1 MTTFSRR
8 SFLKQTFALGAGV
21 VGVSLLCEEGLAG
34 TLSALPRRKS
44 IRPLMGV
51 CTGLNNREI
60 AEKAGCEFIEEG
72 VSRFLVPDKTEAEF
86 EVLLGKLSENK
97 LKVLSCNGFIPA
109 TLRLTGAEVNHAE
122 ALAWAETA
130 LRRAGRAGVHYIVF
144 GSGGARKIPEGFGRE
159 EARDQFVSLC
169 KAMGP
174 MAKKAGVTIVIEP
187 LNRTETNFINS
198 VLEGADIVKRV
209 NHPNI
214 RLLAD
219 IYHMMR
225 ESEGPES
232 ILEAGKWLR
241 HCHIAE
247 KETRSAPGVKGDDFT
262 PYFAALSKIGYRG
275 AISIESGWKDFGAEI
290 GPAIETM
297 RKQWA
302 LLP

>member
-44 IRPLMGV
+44 TRPLMGV

-86 EVLLGKLSENK
+86 DALLGKLSENK

-109 TLRLTGAEVNHAE
+109 TLRLTGPELNHKE
-122 ALAWAETA
+122 ALVWAETA
-130 LRRAGRAGVHYIVF
+130 LRRAGRAGVNYIVF

-262 PYFAALSKIGYRG
+262 PYFAALSRIGYRG

>member
-44 IRPLMGV
+44 TRPLMGV

-86 EVLLGKLSENK
+86 DALLGKLSENK

-109 TLRLTGAEVNHAE
+109 TLRLTGPELNHKE
-122 ALAWAETA
+122 ALVWAETA
-130 LRRAGRAGVHYIVF
+130 LRRAGRAGVNYIVF

>member
-21 VGVSLLCEEGLAG
+21 VGASLLCEEGFAG
-34 TLSALPRRKS
+34 ALSALPRPKS
-44 IRPLMGV
+44 ARPLMGV

-72 VSRFLVPDKTEAEF
+72 VSRFLVPDKPEADF
-86 EVLLGKLSENK
+86 EALLGKLSENR

-109 TLRLTGAEVNHAE
+109 TLRLTGSEVNHSE
-122 ALAWAETA
+122 ALAWAEIA
-130 LRRAGRAGVHYIVF
+130 IRRAGKAGVQYIVF
-144 GSGGARKIPEGFGRE
+144 GSGGARKIPEGFSRE
-159 EARDQFVSLC
+159 AARDQFVSLC

-174 MAKKAGVTIVIEP
+174 LAKKAGVTIVIEP
-187 LNRTETNFINS
+187 LNRSETNFINS
-198 VLEGADIVKRV
+198 VSEGADIVKRV
-209 NHPNI
+209 GHSNI

-232 ILEAGKWLR
+232 ILKAGKLLR

-297 RKQWA
+297 KKQW
-302 LLP
+302 LML

>member
-8 SFLKQTFALGAGV
+8 SFLKQTFSLGAGV
-21 VGVSLLCEEGLAG
+21 LGASLLCETGYAG
-34 TLSALPRRKS
+34 VLPAPPRRKNMT
-44 IRPLMGV
+44 PLMGV

-86 EVLLGKLSENK
+86 EVLLRKLSENK
-97 LKVLSCNGFIPA
+97 LKVLSCNGFIPS
-109 TLRLTGAEVNHAE
+109 TLRLTGPELNHKE
-122 ALAWAETA
+122 ALVWADTA
-130 LRRAGRAGVHYIVF
+130 IRRAGKAGVQYIVF
-144 GSGGARKIPEGFGRE
+144 GSGGARKIPEGFSRDT
-159 EARDQFVSLC
+159 ARDQFVSLC
-169 KAMGP
+169 KAIGP

-198 VLEGADIVKRV
+198 VTEGADIVKRV

-219 IYHMMR
+219 IYHMLR
-225 ESEGPES
+225 ESEGPQS
-232 ILEAGKWLR
+232 ILQAGKLLR

-262 PYFAALSKIGYRG
+262 PYFAALSRIGYRG

-290 GPAIETM
+290 APAIETM

-302 LLP
+302 ML